1 MADNNIK
8 NATPFQRG
16 SGQYES
22 QSERVTDRGRV
33 LTLMR
38 RILTKRSLLT
48 VTIDGANKG
57 YNSAVLELDPD
68 NDSLILDELNPKSGH
83 GFVAKGS
90 KFIVRAQAEGVET
103 IFRSEVQEVGID
115 NGVYYYQI
123 NFPATV
129 QYFQRRAHYR
139 APVGIAKEISVVL
152 TRGNDEILTGSLH
165 DISAGGMGV
174 RFRKSTP
181 ASIADGETIPRCVIR
196 FPAGDEFICEVE
208 ARSTRTS
215 GNGNYR
221 VLGVR
226 FSSLSAPQ
234 RNKVQHF
241 VAELD
246 RALLKKGP
254 IR

>member
-1 MADNNIK
+1 MADNNAN
-8 NATPFQRG
+8 NATPD
-16 SGQYES
+16 QYEN
-22 QSERVTDRGRV
+22 QSERISDHGRV

-38 RILTKRSLLT
+38 RILSSRALLT
-48 VTIDGANKG
+48 ITIDGAREG

-68 NDSLILDELNPKSGH
+68 DNYIILDELNPKTGH
-83 GFVAKGS
+83 ANVSRGS
-90 KFIVRAQAEGVET
+90 KFIIRARAEGVET
-103 IFRSEVQEVGID
+103 IFRGEVQKIGSD

-123 NFPATV
+123 PFPATI

-139 APVGIAKEISVVL
+139 ALVGIAKEISVVL
-152 TRGNDEILTGSLH
+152 TRGNDEIVTGSLH
-165 DISAGGMGV
+165 DISAGGVGI
-174 RFRKSTP
+174 RFRKSAP
-181 ASIADGETIPRCVIR
+181 KSIVEGEMIPRCVIR
-196 FPAGDEFICEVE
+196 FPGGDEFICEVE
-208 ARSTRTS
+208 ARSIRTS

-221 VLGVR
+221 VLGAR
-226 FSSLSAPQ
+226 FSSLGAPQ